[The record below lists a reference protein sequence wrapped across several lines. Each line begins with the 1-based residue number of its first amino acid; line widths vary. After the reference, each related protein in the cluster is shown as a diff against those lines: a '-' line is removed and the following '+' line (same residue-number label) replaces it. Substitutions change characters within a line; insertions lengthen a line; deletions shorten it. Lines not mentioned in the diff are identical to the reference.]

1 MNKWAEAIGPEQ
13 IVTYTCIYLETEN
26 PELRDEGLRWIQAHK
41 DGIKKAEHS
50 LMVKPLVDCLTDKV
64 SKIRT
69 MAEEIIVEVMSQIGF
84 EPFLKKAKDLK
95 IAVQ

>member
-1 MNKWAEAIGPEQ
+1 
-13 IVTYTCIYLETEN
+13 
-26 PELRDEGLRWIQAHK
+26 
-41 DGIKKAEHS
+41 
-50 LMVKPLVDCLTDKV
+50 MVKPLLDCLTDKV